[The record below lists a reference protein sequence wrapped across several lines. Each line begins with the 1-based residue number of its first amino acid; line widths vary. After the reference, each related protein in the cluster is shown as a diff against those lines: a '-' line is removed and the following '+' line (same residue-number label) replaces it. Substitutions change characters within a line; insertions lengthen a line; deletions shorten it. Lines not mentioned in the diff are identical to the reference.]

1 MHNVLI
7 KPLFTE
13 KVTKS
18 NTEQNKYGFIVAVEA
33 NKIEIAKAIS
43 KKFNVTVTSINTA
56 VNKGKTKTQ
65 LTKRGRFV
73 GNTAKFKKAFVS
85 LKAGDKIDLFEQV

>member
-1 MHNVLI
+1 MQGILI

-18 NTEQNKYGFIVAVEA
+18 NTDQNKYGFVVGVNA
-33 NKIEIAKAIS
+33 NKIEIAKAVS
-43 KKFNVTVTSINTA
+43 KKFNVTVTSVNTV
-56 VNKGKTKTQ
+56 VNKGKVKTQ
-65 LTKRGRFV
+65 LSKRGRFT
-73 GNTAKFKKAFVS
+73 GSTSKYKKAFVS